1 MLQQLHAAKICGID
15 LLFRRMVHIGLD
27 PSRLKPDQLDI
38 FGEIR
43 ERCPTCE
50 DPARCAAD
58 LAMAAPE
65 LGWEDWDEYCPNAAR
80 LRILAALTMFSD
92 DAAEAKNERHAVRIA
107 SSDDRGAA

>member
-1 MLQQLHAAKICGID
+1 MLQQLHAARICGID

-38 FGEIR
+38 LGEIR

-58 LAMAAPE
+58 LAMAPKP
-65 LGWEDWDEYCPNAAR
+65 GGEDWDDYCPNAAR

-92 DAAEAKNERHAVRIA
+92 DAAEAKNDVCHAARIT
-107 SSDDRGAA
+107 SSDR